1 MRYYRTTGLML
12 PQMQELVCRVSGALA
27 EPWNK
32 GLGRPRSCGLYGAV
46 EISCMYLRQNRCPF
60 TGVPWD
66 WCQLTAGSGG
76 SQGFPSMAVR
86 MASGAGMPWAA
97 AESR

>member
-1 MRYYRTTGLML
+1 MEQGNRAAEIVRPVWGSGN
-12 PQMQELVCRVSGALA
+12 RVHVSAA
-27 EPWNK
+27 EQV
-32 GLGRPRSCGLYGAV
+32 S
-46 EISCMYLRQNRCPF
+46 IH
-60 TGVPWD
+60 GVPWD